1 MQYIVDN
8 RKKNLIYS
16 AILIIFF
23 VGVWAYRQ
31 WTKPI
36 EETQKK
42 KVEFVGSTMGTSYS
56 VKYLDERGRNLKS
69 EIDSVLE
76 VFNMSMSTYIP
87 ESEISRFN
95 REGKLRF
102 ESPYFYPVL
111 ERSKEIFKKTEG
123 AFDPTIGPLVN
134 AWGFGPENSRSPG
147 KAVVDSLLQ
156 LVNFDS
162 IFFDTISACKMM
174 KGMKLDMSA
183 IAKGYGVDVVAN
195 FLMEKGIEDLFVEI
209 GGEIYCHGL
218 NEGGRRWMVG
228 VNYPSYD
235 QEQQQVSQAIVPIYN
250 RAIATSGN
258 YRNYYEVDGVK
269 YAHTIDPTTGYP
281 VQHSLLSASVFAPD
295 CMTADAYA
303 TAFMVLGLDKA
314 VLIDEREEDIEVY
327 LIYSDEKGRLESYA
341 SPGIKDQIKVR
352 KARK

>member
-1 MQYIVDN
+1 MQYTVDN

-16 AILIIFF
+16 AILIVFF

-31 WTKPI
+31 YVKPGGEI
-36 EETQKK
+36 QKEK
-42 KVEFVGSTMGTSYS
+42 IEFVGHTMGTSYA

-95 REGKLRF
+95 REGRLRF
-102 ESPYFYPVL
+102 ESPFFYPVL
-111 ERSKEIFKKTEG
+111 ERSKEIYLKTEG

-134 AWGFGPENSRSPG
+134 AWGFGPESSRSPE
-147 KAVVDSLLQ
+147 KVVVDSLLR

-162 IFFDTISACKMM
+162 IYFDTISACKMM

-195 FLMEKGIEDLFVEI
+195 FLLGKGIEDVFVEI

-235 QEQQQVSQAIVPIYN
+235 KEEQQVTQAIVPIYN

-281 VQHSLLSASVFAPD
+281 VQHSILSASVFAPD

-303 TAFMVLGLDKA
+303 TAFMVLGLEKA
-314 VLIDEREEDIEVY
+314 VLIDEREEDIEIY
-327 LIYSDEKGRLESYA
+327 LIYSDEKGKLKTYT
-341 SPGIKDQIKVR
+341 SPGLEGQIKVR
-352 KARK
+352 KTGK